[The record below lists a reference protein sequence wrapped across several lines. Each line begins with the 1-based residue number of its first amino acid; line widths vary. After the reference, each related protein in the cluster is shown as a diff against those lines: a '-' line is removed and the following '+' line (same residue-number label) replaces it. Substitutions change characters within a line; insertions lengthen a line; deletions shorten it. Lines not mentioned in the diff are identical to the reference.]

1 MNTAK
6 ALLLRALRLPK
17 AATSGNQHLRHF
29 TTTPSSPLPR
39 APDHRRKGYTPPSS
53 FPFPPEPLPTWF
65 SKPRK
70 LPSGVATWEIVLV
83 LGLPVIIIG
92 WLYHQGRPGDEEDP
106 GKKWEKPEPLE
117 LFLRVRRPFF
127 RVRRPVARPAR
138 PPVFR
143 ELPRFPGR
151 EERVRRAAKLLW
163 EFGRK

>member
-6 ALLLRALRLPK
+6 ALFQRALRLPK
-17 AATSGNQHLRHF
+17 AATSGQTRHF
-29 TTTPSSPLPR
+29 TTSSPVLR
-39 APDHRRKGYTPPSS
+39 APNHRRKGYTPPSS

-92 WLYHQGRPGDEEDP
+92 WLYRQERPDDWEDP
-106 GKKWEKPEPLE
+106 EKKRAVREKAEPLE
-117 LFLRVRRPFF
+117 LVLRVRRPFF

-151 EERVRRAAKLLW
+151 EVRIMRAAKLLR

>member
-6 ALLLRALRLPK
+6 ALFQRALRLPK
-17 AATSGNQHLRHF
+17 AATSGQTRHF
-29 TTTPSSPLPR
+29 TTSSPLLR
-39 APDHRRKGYTPPSS
+39 APQNHRRKGYTPPSS

-92 WLYHQGRPGDEEDP
+92 WLYHQGRPDDLEDP
-106 GKKWEKPEPLE
+106 EKKWERPEPLE
-117 LFLRVRRPFF
+117 LVLRVRRPFF

-163 EFGRK
+163 ELGRK